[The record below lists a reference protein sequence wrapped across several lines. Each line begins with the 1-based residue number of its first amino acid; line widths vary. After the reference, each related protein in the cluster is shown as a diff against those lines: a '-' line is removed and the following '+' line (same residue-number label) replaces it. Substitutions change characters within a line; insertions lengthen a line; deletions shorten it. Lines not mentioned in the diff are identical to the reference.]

1 MTQGLASRRMTPSRL
16 TGTRYVGQADPSPWV
31 RPADWLPLTDPSP
44 TDQRIVGLY
53 RINSELNWFA
63 CMISGAFRVDFGDG
77 AGWQNY
83 TSGATASKIL
93 DWSDYAGTD
102 TSEGFRQAIITIEPQ
117 PGNDLTSV
125 QLAIKHP
132 SSTVAYSTGW
142 LDMRMAL
149 PLATNLKIVGDSP
162 SCWHRNLE
170 HFASV
175 GTFTPAAY
183 AFRECSRLASVSVG
197 DTSNMTS
204 FQGMFQNCYSL
215 QSAPALNTAN
225 GTNFNGMFY
234 GCYSLQSVPA
244 LNTAAGTNFTS
255 MFQSC
260 SSLQQVP
267 LLNTAAGTNFTYMFC
282 NCFSLQQVPLLNT
295 AAGTNFTSMF
305 YNCVSLQQV
314 PLLNTAAGTN
324 FTNMFQGCSS
334 LQQSDITGTTYTISY
349 ASANLSAAALNNI
362 YTNLGTASGAQTI
375 TVTGNWGTAGDDPSI
390 ATAKGWTVAGS

>member
-125 QLAIKHP
+125 HLAIKHP

-149 PLATNLKIVGDSP
+149 PLATNLRIVGDSP
-162 SCWHRNLE
+162 TCWHRNLE

-204 FQGMFQNCYSL
+204 FQGMFQGCSSL
-215 QSAPALNTAN
+215 QSVPALNTAN
-225 GTNFNGMFY
+225 GTNFSGMFQNCTSLQSVPLFNTTAGTNFASMFQTCSSLQSVPLFNTANGTGFANMFNGCPSLQSVPALNTANGTNFSSMFY
-234 GCYSLQSVPA
+234 NCYSLQSVPA
-244 LNTAAGTNFTS
+244 LNTANGTNFSS
-255 MFQSC
+255 MFQNC
-260 SSLQQVP
+260 YSLQSIGCT
-267 LLNTAAGTNFTYMFC
+267 NIAADISVA
-282 NCFSLQQVPLLNT
+282 NCSLSGPALD
-295 AAGTNFTSMF
+295 AI
-305 YNCVSLQQV
+305 Y
-314 PLLNTAAGTN
+314 
-324 FTNMFQGCSS
+324 
-334 LQQSDITGTTYTISY
+334 
-349 ASANLSAAALNNI
+349 ANLA
-362 YTNLGTASGAQTI
+362 TASKTI
-375 TVTGNWGTAGDDPSI
+375 TVTGNYGTASDNPSI

>member
-63 CMISGAFRVDFGDG
+63 CTISGAFRVDFGDG

-175 GTFTPAAY
+175 GTFTSAAY

-204 FQGMFQNCYSL
+204 FQSMFYGCSSL
-215 QSAPALNTAN
+215 QSVPALNTAN
-225 GTNFNGMFY
+225 GTNFSSMFY
-234 GCYSLQSVPA
+234 GCPSLQSVPA
-244 LNTAAGTNFTS
+244 LNTSNGTNFGN
-255 MFQSC
+255 MFQNC
-260 SSLQQVP
+260 SSLQSIGCT
-267 LLNTAAGTNFTYMFC
+267 NIAADISVA
-282 NCFSLQQVPLLNT
+282 NCSLSGPALD
-295 AAGTNFTSMF
+295 AI
-305 YNCVSLQQV
+305 Y
-314 PLLNTAAGTN
+314 
-324 FTNMFQGCSS
+324 
-334 LQQSDITGTTYTISY
+334 
-349 ASANLSAAALNNI
+349 ANLA
-362 YTNLGTASGAQTI
+362 TASKTI
-375 TVTGNWGTAGDDPSI
+375 TVTGNYGTASDTPSI
-390 ATAKGWTVAGS
+390 ATAKGWTVVGS

>member
-53 RINSELNWFA
+53 RINSELNFFA
-63 CMISGAFRVDFGDG
+63 CVISGAFRVDFGDG

-170 HFASV
+170 HFASF

-204 FQGMFQNCYSL
+204 FQGMFQNCSSL
-215 QSAPALNTAN
+215 QSVPALNTAN
-225 GTNFNGMFY
+225 GTNFSGMFQN
-234 GCYSLQSVPA
+234 CYSLQSVPA
-244 LNTAAGTNFTS
+244 LNTANGTNFSS
-255 MFQSC
+255 MFYGC
-260 SSLQQVP
+260 PSLQSVP
-267 LLNTAAGTNFTYMFC
+267 ALNTSNGTNF
-282 NCFSLQQVPLLNT
+282 
-295 AAGTNFTSMF
+295 G
-305 YNCVSLQQV
+305 
-314 PLLNTAAGTN
+314 
-324 FTNMFQGCSS
+324 NMFQNCYS
-334 LQQSDITGTTYTISY
+334 LQSIGCTNIAADISVANCSLSGPALDAIY
-349 ASANLSAAALNNI
+349 ANLA
-362 YTNLGTASGAQTI
+362 TASKTI
-375 TVTGNWGTAGDDPSI
+375 TVTGNYGTASDTPSI
-390 ATAKGWTVAGS
+390 ATAKGWTVVGS

>member
-1 MTQGLASRRMTPSRL
+1 MTPSRL

-63 CMISGAFRVDFGDG
+63 CTISGAFRVDFGDG

-175 GTFTPAAY
+175 GTFTSAAY

-204 FQGMFQNCYSL
+204 FQGMFYGCYSL
-215 QSAPALNTAN
+215 QSVPALNTAN
-225 GTNFNGMFY
+225 GTNFSGMFTNCFSLQSVPALNTANGTNFSSMFY

-244 LNTAAGTNFTS
+244 LNTANGTNFS
-255 MFQSC
+255 LMFYNC
-260 SSLQQVP
+260 SSLQSIGCT
-267 LLNTAAGTNFTYMFC
+267 NIAADISVA
-282 NCFSLQQVPLLNT
+282 NCSLSGPALD
-295 AAGTNFTSMF
+295 AI
-305 YNCVSLQQV
+305 Y
-314 PLLNTAAGTN
+314 
-324 FTNMFQGCSS
+324 
-334 LQQSDITGTTYTISY
+334 
-349 ASANLSAAALNNI
+349 ANLA
-362 YTNLGTASGAQTI
+362 TASKTI
-375 TVTGNWGTAGDDPSI
+375 TVTGNYGTASDTPSI
-390 ATAKGWTVAGS
+390 ATAKGWTVVGS

>member
-149 PLATNLKIVGDSP
+149 PLATNLRIVGDSP

-255 MFQSC
+255 MFQGC
-260 SSLQQVP
+260 S
-267 LLNTAAGTNFTYMFC
+267 
-282 NCFSLQQVPLLNT
+282 SLQQVPLLNT

-305 YNCVSLQQV
+305 
-314 PLLNTAAGTN
+314 
-324 FTNMFQGCSS
+324 QGCFS